1 MCSNPSDIDK
11 SRQQGDN
18 RTINIQGDED
28 MGYAIG
34 AFILILYVIK
44 SCNNKIDGSRMKK
57 WFGED
62 EKKK

>member
-1 MCSNPSDIDK
+1 
-11 SRQQGDN
+11 
-18 RTINIQGDED
+18 